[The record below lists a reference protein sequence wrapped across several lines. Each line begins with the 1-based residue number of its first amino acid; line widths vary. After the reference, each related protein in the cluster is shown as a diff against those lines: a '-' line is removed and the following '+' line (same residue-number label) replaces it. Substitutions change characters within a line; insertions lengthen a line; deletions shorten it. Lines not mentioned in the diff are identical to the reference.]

1 MVSEPMRYLEPD
13 GGFRA
18 FMCDE
23 ACDEP
28 GLKQQW
34 LSNPDPLANRYYAF
48 LGGGFRTMHLH
59 NDSPN
64 AHGTVVM
71 LKDSYSHPVALMLAE
86 RVTDLYLVD
95 ERGYDGAP
103 FGQFVRE
110 VDADA
115 VVVLHNQVTLLS
127 KAFERDVWRE
137 AGQ

>member
-1 MVSEPMRYLEPD
+1 
-13 GGFRA
+13 
-18 FMCDE
+18 
-23 ACDEP
+23 
-28 GLKQQW
+28 
-34 LSNPDPLANRYYAF
+34 
-48 LGGGFRTMHLH
+48 
-59 NDSPN
+59 
-64 AHGTVVM
+64 
-71 LKDSYSHPVALMLAE
+71 MLAE

-127 KAFERDVWRE
+127 KAFNRDVWRE